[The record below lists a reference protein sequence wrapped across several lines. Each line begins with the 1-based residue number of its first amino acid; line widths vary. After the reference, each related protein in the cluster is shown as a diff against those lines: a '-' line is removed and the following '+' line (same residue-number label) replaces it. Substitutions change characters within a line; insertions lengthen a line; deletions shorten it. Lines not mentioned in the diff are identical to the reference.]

1 MTESRTGR
9 LAVTRI
15 DDQRYL
21 EILDF
26 ISTHV
31 SRYWMSE
38 AICGIEM
45 AKVQVCRAVD
55 VAWVMQ
61 NLMCLVITSSL
72 WVRLTYSFGSSKFIC
87 IREMPNEVYKHIVAG
102 LIKRKKIYST
112 EITEPILSFMW

>member
-1 MTESRTGR
+1 MFKNNGSILFRITLDPSSCSLSCLLVMTESRTGR

-45 AKVQVCRAVD
+45 AKVQVRMNHFSHYYRHLC
-55 VAWVMQ
+55 
-61 NLMCLVITSSL
+61 
-72 WVRLTYSFGSSKFIC
+72 
-87 IREMPNEVYKHIVAG
+87 
-102 LIKRKKIYST
+102 
-112 EITEPILSFMW
+112 